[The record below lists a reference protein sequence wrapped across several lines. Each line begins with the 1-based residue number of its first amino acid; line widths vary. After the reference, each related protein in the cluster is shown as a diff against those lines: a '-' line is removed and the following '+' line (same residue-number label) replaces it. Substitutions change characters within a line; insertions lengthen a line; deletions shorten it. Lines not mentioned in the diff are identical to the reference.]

1 MTMKRFA
8 LQFLYLLLALGCLTM
23 LGLMIYQNMAVPTT
37 LYLLGVSIAG
47 LTAGPMYLLA
57 GFFGALA
64 GAFLLMIWVMQVGG
78 RVLKATHQKEQAQV
92 TAESQR
98 DQVTALEQK
107 IATLESAL
115 EKAMAG
121 QQEPANS

>member
-1 MTMKRFA
+1 MKRFA

-37 LYLLGVSIAG
+37 LFAG
-47 LTAGPMYLLA
+47 CLYCRANCRAHVLVGR
-57 GFFGALA
+57 FFGALA